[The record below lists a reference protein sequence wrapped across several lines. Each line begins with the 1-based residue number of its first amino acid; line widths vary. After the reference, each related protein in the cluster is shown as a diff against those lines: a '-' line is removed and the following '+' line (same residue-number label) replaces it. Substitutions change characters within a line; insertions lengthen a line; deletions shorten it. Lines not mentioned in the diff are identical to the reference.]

1 MKNFKI
7 FSIIVLFSLAITSC
21 TISDEPLD
29 AVLSSQI
36 NTGGTIPT
44 SIVGTYKMT
53 AFNTSVP
60 TDLNN
65 DGISSTNQMNETI
78 CFDNTLLVL
87 NSNNTF
93 TANTK
98 GVDINTTTIPNTMT
112 CLFEPDTVGTYTVTG
127 NVLTTTYIENG
138 VTYHDTVT
146 ISGNTIVSTTN
157 NGSIV
162 GLSGGNPVYL
172 TATITIIY
180 TKQ

>member
-1 MKNFKI
+1 MKSFKI
-7 FSIIVLFSLAITSC
+7 LSIIALFSIAFTSC
-21 TISDEPLD
+21 TSSDEPVEAAALN
-29 AVLSSQI
+29 QI
-36 NTGGTIPT
+36 NTGGTT
-44 SIVGTYKMT
+44 TVSVVGTYKMT

-65 DGISSTNQMNETI
+65 DGTSSINQMNETT
-78 CFDNTLLVL
+78 CFNNSLLVL
-87 NSNNTF
+87 NANNTF
-93 TANTK
+93 IANSK
-98 GVDINTTTIPNTMT
+98 GVDINTLATPNTIT
-112 CLFEPDTVGTYTVTG
+112 CLSDPDTVGTYTVTG